1 MYLAIKEILQNTYE
15 FLREHGAVAI
25 FGPGTVLPVA
35 AKKLLETLTSHVQD
49 ESHD

>member
-1 MYLAIKEILQNTYE
+1 
-15 FLREHGAVAI
+15 VAI

-49 ESHD
+49 EGND